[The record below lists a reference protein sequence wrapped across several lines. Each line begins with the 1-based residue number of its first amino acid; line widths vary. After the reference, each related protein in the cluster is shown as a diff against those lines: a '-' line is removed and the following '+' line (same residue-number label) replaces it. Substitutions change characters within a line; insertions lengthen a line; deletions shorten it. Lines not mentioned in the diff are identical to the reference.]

1 MNTILVV
8 EEEAQLQDLFRDI
21 LEALGLQAEA
31 AANGLQGLDK
41 LRKGCFDGLLVDLEM
56 PCMDGQQFRQE
67 VETIDAELAR
77 RCIFVISDLA
87 GEEKRTLLEET
98 GASMLPKPF
107 RLEELEQRL
116 SHALGV
122 HR

>member
-8 EEEAQLQDLFRDI
+8 EEEAQVRELFRDI
-21 LEALGLQAEA
+21 LETLGLQAEA
-31 AANGLQGLDK
+31 AASGLQGLDK
-41 LRKGCFDGLLVDLEM
+41 LRNGQFDGLLVDLGM
-56 PCMDGQQFRQE
+56 PCMDGPQFRQE

-87 GEEKRTLLEET
+87 GQERRAFLEAT
-98 GASMLPKPF
+98 GAPMLAKPF
-107 RLEELEQRL
+107 RLEEFQEQL
-116 SHALGV
+116 SHMLGA